1 MDSFTEYFKQTEEVN
16 KFYQTKPLIE
26 DDIEDDIE
34 DNKPKKKE
42 RKLRFNE
49 IFDTRKKNKV

>member
-1 MDSFTEYFKQTEEVN
+1 MDSFTEYFKESEETN
-16 KFYQTKPLIE
+16 LNKPLTENDIE
-26 DDIEDDIE
+26 EDIEDT

-49 IFDTRKKNKV
+49 IFDTKKKKKK